1 MSSSARAYKGI
12 GMEGPIAKWYAA
24 NTGKDLREITDQ
36 AHKLAAS
43 LAPGAA
49 VLEVAPGPGYFA
61 IELARAGNFRVTGLD
76 ISATFVDLARRSAAA
91 AGVEIDFRR
100 GDAARMPFESNTFDA
115 IFCRA
120 AFKNFSEPVAAL
132 KEMRRV
138 LKPGATALI
147 IDLRKDVSK
156 QAIDAE
162 VETLKQSALNA
173 FFTRWIFRLVLI
185 RRAYTRDQ
193 FVDFIQRAGFTKSE
207 IRETR
212 IGFEICLTK

>member
-1 MSSSARAYKGI
+1 
-12 GMEGPIAKWYAA
+12 
-24 NTGKDLREITDQ
+24 
-36 AHKLAAS
+36 
-43 LAPGAA
+43 
-49 VLEVAPGPGYFA
+49 
-61 IELARAGNFRVTGLD
+61 
-76 ISATFVDLARRSAAA
+76 
-91 AGVEIDFRR
+91 
-100 GDAARMPFESNTFDA
+100 FESDTFDA

-147 IDLRKDVSK
+147 IDLRKDVSRA
-156 QAIDAE
+156 AIDSE

-193 FVDFIQRAGFTKSE
+193 FVDFIQRAGFTKLE